1 MTLTPIGNAF
11 FPSKAIEAIS
21 GERRIKTGNLLILKT
36 MTDPSVT
43 IIKDVNVEVDWI
55 AKCVVVGEYSVG
67 KSSIIQRM
75 VNKTFKANREP
86 TIGIEFHV
94 LKAKVGPTTYKL
106 QLWDCAG
113 QHRFRSIVKS
123 YFRNSHVAFVVF
135 DLNDPT
141 SLDKV
146 DDWVDSICEELPDC
160 MFVLLGNKSDLSD
173 TEVCRKRANDMVEK
187 QRGKLLR
194 DVLYWEVSAATG
206 KAIDEVVQTVFSRLH
221 ADRLKGEVQLM
232 GAQRNSNST
241 IRLDRSRRSRYL
253 IPPPPGTCNGCM

>member
-1 MTLTPIGNAF
+1 MTTATVEI
-11 FPSKAIEAIS
+11 IQ
-21 GERRIKTGNLLILKT
+21 
-36 MTDPSVT
+36 DP
-43 IIKDVNVEVDWI
+43 DVVVDWI
-55 AKCVVVGEYSVG
+55 AKCIVVGEYSVG

-75 VNKTFKANREP
+75 VNKTFKINREP

-94 LKAKVGPTTYKL
+94 LKAKVGPSTYKL

-123 YFRNSHVAFVVF
+123 YFRGSHVAFVVF
-135 DLNDPT
+135 DLSDPT

-160 MFVLLGNKSDLSD
+160 MFVLLGNKSDLPD
-173 TEVCRKRANDMVEK
+173 TDVCRKRAKDVVERQK
-187 QRGKLLR
+187 EKLLR

-206 KAIDEVVQTVFSRLH
+206 ETIDEVVQSVFSRLH
-221 ADRLKGEVQLM
+221 GDRLKGEVQLM
-232 GAQRNSNST
+232 GPQRVDST